1 MAIRGVTS
9 ILSDREY
16 IKVLELELRE
26 LRAMVERM
34 ALDLKSA
41 RQGR

>member
-16 IKVLELELRE
+16 IKVLELELRD
-26 LRAMVERM
+26 LRDMIERIK
-34 ALDLKSA
+34 LDTASA